1 MRSLSILTKPY
12 LAVVPP
18 KPGLD
23 HVWIDLLPML
33 PGGANGGAKPFIF
46 VLLQRLAA
54 RQPQVRFTAVC
65 QPDAAHELRAIE
77 TDNLELIVQ
86 ETATQDGGSDQK
98 RWLGSR
104 RLAKLQQRLLV
115 GGTDRKIPKAQLLF
129 CPFGVPLIQR
139 PALATVC
146 IFYDL
151 QVEAYPNFFP
161 PEAQRERLGHFRRM
175 VSCATRIAAISEYSR
190 ELAITKGVEQQL
202 IRAIAIQITPRPV
215 SVPGDSSDATPPLGL
230 GHQRYILYPANLW
243 KHKNHELLFTAFAMA
258 RHQGLDPNL
267 KLVCSGDGFE
277 RLQELRKVA
286 SGLGLADAVLL
297 PGFVSDTIMQA
308 LYRHALAV
316 VFPSLYEGFGMPVIE
331 AMGQGL
337 PVACSNST
345 ALQEVAGSAALL
357 FRPGCPQEI
366 ATALHRLGEDG
377 ELRNTLIE
385 RGKVQAQRYQ
395 DPDAM
400 ADQYWDLFCEAL
412 TSSKVR

>member
-1 MRSLSILTKPY
+1 MLT
-12 LAVVPP
+12 
-18 KPGLD
+18 
-23 HVWIDLLPML
+23 
-33 PGGANGGAKPFIF
+33 GGANGGAKPFIF
-46 VLLQRLAA
+46 DLLQRLAA

-65 QPDAAHELRAIE
+65 QSDAAHELRAIE
-77 TDNLELIVQ
+77 TNNLKLHVQ
-86 ETATQDGGSDQK
+86 ETAILDGGLYRK

-104 RLAKLQQRLLV
+104 RLAKLKRRLV
-115 GGTDRKIPKAQLLF
+115 GGADRKIPQAQLLF

-139 PALATVC
+139 PALAIVC
-146 IFYDL
+146 TFYDL

-161 PEAQRERLGHFRRM
+161 PEVQRERLGHFRRM
-175 VSCATRIAAISEYSR
+175 VSCATRIAAISEFSR

-230 GHQRYILYPANLW
+230 DHRGYLLYPANLW

-258 RHQGLDPNL
+258 RQQGINPNL

-297 PGFVSDTIMQA
+297 PGFVSDAIMQA

-357 FRPGCPQEI
+357 FHPGCPQEI
-366 ATALHRLGEDG
+366 ATALHRLSEDG

-400 ADQYWDLFCEAL
+400 ADQYWDLFCEAF
-412 TSSKVR
+412 TPSKVR

>member
-1 MRSLSILTKPY
+1 
-12 LAVVPP
+12 
-18 KPGLD
+18 
-23 HVWIDLLPML
+23 ML

-46 VLLQRLAA
+46 QLLQRLAA
-54 RQPQVRFTAVC
+54 RQPQARFTAAC
-65 QPDAAHELRAIE
+65 QADAAQELRAIE
-77 TDNLELIVQ
+77 TDNLKIHVQ
-86 ETATQDGGSDQK
+86 GTAVLDGGADQK

-104 RLAKLQQRLLV
+104 RLARLQRRLL
-115 GGTDRKIPKAQLLF
+115 GGADRKMPQVQLLF

-146 IFYDL
+146 TFYDL
-151 QVEAYPNFFP
+151 QVEAYPGFFP
-161 PEAQRERLGHFRRM
+161 AEVQRERLGHFRQM
-175 VSCATRIAAISEYSR
+175 VSCATRIAAISEFSR
-190 ELAITKGVEQQL
+190 ELAITRGVEQQQ
-202 IRAIAIQITPRPV
+202 IRAIAIQIPPRRD
-215 SVPGDSSDATPPLGL
+215 SDTGDSADTAPPLGL
-230 GHQRYILYPANLW
+230 AHRGYLLYPANLW

-258 RHQGLDPNL
+258 RQQGMDSNL
-267 KLVCSGDGFE
+267 KLICSGDGFE

-297 PGFVSDTIMQA
+297 PGFVSDAIMQA

-345 ALQEVAGSAALL
+345 ALKEVAGSAALL
-357 FRPGCPQEI
+357 FHPGCPQEI
-366 ATALHRLGEDG
+366 ATALHRLSEDG
-377 ELRNTLIE
+377 ELRGTLIE
-385 RGKVQAQRYQ
+385 RGKLQAQRYQ

-412 TSSKVR
+412 TTSKVR

>member
-1 MRSLSILTKPY
+1 
-12 LAVVPP
+12 
-18 KPGLD
+18 
-23 HVWIDLLPML
+23 ML

-46 VLLQRLAA
+46 ELLQRLAA
-54 RQPQVRFTAVC
+54 RQPQARFTAVC
-65 QPDAAHELRAIE
+65 QADAAHELRAIE
-77 TDNLELIVQ
+77 TDNLKIHVQ
-86 ETATQDGGSDQK
+86 GIATLDGGSDQK

-104 RLAKLQQRLLV
+104 RLARLHRRLL
-115 GGTDRKIPKAQLLF
+115 GGADRKIPQVQLLF
-129 CPFGVPLIQR
+129 CPFGVPLIQL

-146 IFYDL
+146 TFYDL
-151 QVEAYPNFFP
+151 QVEAYPGFFP
-161 PEAQRERLGHFRRM
+161 AEVQRERLGHFRRM
-175 VSCATRIAAISEYSR
+175 VSCATRIAAISEFSR
-190 ELAITKGVEQQL
+190 ELAITRGVEQQR
-202 IRAIAIQITPRPV
+202 IRAIAIQIPPRPI
-215 SVPGDSSDATPPLGL
+215 SVPGDSADAAPPLGL
-230 GHQRYILYPANLW
+230 EHQRFLLYPANLW

-258 RHQGLDPNL
+258 RQQGLDPNL

-277 RLQELRKVA
+277 RLQELRKVT

-297 PGFVSDTIMQA
+297 PGFVSDATMQA

-345 ALQEVAGSAALL
+345 ALKEVAGSAALL
-357 FRPGCPQEI
+357 FHPGCPQEI
-366 ATALHRLGEDG
+366 ATALHRLSEDG
-377 ELRNTLIE
+377 ELRGALIE

-400 ADQYWDLFCEAL
+400 ADRYWDLFCEAL